1 MNTDTNKPND
11 PIKVE
16 NEVQQSKDPKIDQD
30 VPGFPHKP
38 SSDEELKEKDPH
50 PKAYDRDVVD
60 GGPDQ
65 AKHS

>member
-1 MNTDTNKPND
+1 MNAGTNKPTD
-11 PIKVE
+11 PIKVDK
-16 NEVQQSKDPKIDQD
+16 EVQQSKDPKIDQD

-38 SSDEELKEKDPH
+38 SSEEELNEKDPH